1 MMMEGCLFLVWSDK
15 MSHYFEND
23 QNLKSQLKKT
33 SCSIFN
39 KQFTFYTD
47 NGVFAKKGV
56 DYGSKLLLESIKDE
70 DYSSI
75 LDVGCGYGTLGII
88 LNKKYNCYT
97 TMVDV
102 NKRALHLTKKN
113 IMENKCDNVEVF
125 ESDAYQ
131 NVGKKYDLIVTNP
144 PIHAGKKKVYEIL
157 MDAKKY
163 LNDNGKLYFVIHK
176 DQGAKS
182 VVKDLSDIYKIE
194 VVKKDKGFFIILAEN
209 S

>member
-1 MMMEGCLFLVWSDK
+1 

-23 QNLKSQLKKT
+23 KNLKSELKKIN
-33 SCSIFN
+33 CSMFN
-39 KQFTFYTD
+39 KKFTFYTD

-56 DYGSKLLLESIKDE
+56 DYGSKLLLESIE
-70 DYSSI
+70 SNNYTSI

-88 LNKKYNCYT
+88 LNKIYNCPV

-113 IMENKCDNVEVF
+113 ILENKCDNIETF

-131 NVGKKYDLIVTNP
+131 NINKKYDLIVTNP

-157 MDAKKY
+157 IEAREH
-163 LNDNGKLYFVIHK
+163 LNKDGKLYFVIHK

-182 VVKDLSDIYKIE
+182 VVKDLSNIYKIE
-194 VVKKDKGFFIILAEN
+194 VVAKDKGFFIILAEN

>member
-1 MMMEGCLFLVWSDK
+1 
-15 MSHYFEND
+15 
-23 QNLKSQLKKT
+23 
-33 SCSIFN
+33 
-39 KQFTFYTD
+39 
-47 NGVFAKKGV
+47 
-56 DYGSKLLLESIKDE
+56 
-70 DYSSI
+70 
-75 LDVGCGYGTLGII
+75 
-88 LNKKYNCYT
+88 
-97 TMVDV
+97 MVDV

-113 IMENKCDNVEVF
+113 IMENKCDNIEVF

-131 NVGKKYDLIVTNP
+131 NVDKKYDLIVTNP

-157 MDAKKY
+157 IDAKKY

>member
-1 MMMEGCLFLVWSDK
+1 
-15 MSHYFEND
+15 MSQYFEND
-23 QNLKSQLKKT
+23 KNLKSQLKRI

-39 KQFTFYTD
+39 KQFIFYTD
-47 NGVFAKKGV
+47 NGVFAKNGI
-56 DYGSKLLLESIKDE
+56 DYGSKLLLESIKD
-70 DYSSI
+70 DKYNFI
-75 LDVGCGYGTLGII
+75 LDMGCGYGTLGII
-88 LNKKYNCYT
+88 LNKKYSCYT
-97 TMVDV
+97 TMVDI

-113 IMENKCDNVEVF
+113 ILENKCNNVEVF

-131 NVGKKYDLIVTNP
+131 NITKKYDLIVTNP

-157 MDAKKY
+157 IGAKKY
-163 LNDNGKLYFVIHK
+163 LNNNGKLYFVIHK

-182 VVKDLSDIYKIE
+182 VIKDLSNIYKIE